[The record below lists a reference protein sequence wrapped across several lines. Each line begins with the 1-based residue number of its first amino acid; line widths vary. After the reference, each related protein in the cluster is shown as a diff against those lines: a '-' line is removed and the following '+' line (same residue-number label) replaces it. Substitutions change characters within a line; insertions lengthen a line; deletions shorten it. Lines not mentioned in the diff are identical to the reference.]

1 MEGPTTCGLL
11 RTGQL
16 SRTDVDIMNLT
27 KKLAM
32 EAKGSLDNKS
42 KPIQR
47 SRKDAGS
54 SAKRSVAR
62 WCIVCRIKGHS
73 GPVFSQ
79 SCERRWLYHEKLNSL
94 ALNSRETQISR
105 ITRFPPGSRAML
117 KNAEYCQQDRPCQS
131 NAGSKS
137 TALVPFTHCRPFVM
151 NQASA
156 DPVSRTAWT
165 VCKPTCISAS

>member
-1 MEGPTTCGLL
+1 MESLTTCGLL

-16 SRTDVDIMNLT
+16 SQTDIDIMNFT

-32 EAKGSLDNKS
+32 EAKGSWNNKP

-47 SRKDAGS
+47 YRKDAGS
-54 SAKRSVAR
+54 SANRSVPR
-62 WCIVCRIKGHS
+62 WCMVCRTKGHS

-79 SCERRWLYHEKLNSL
+79 SCERRRLYHEKLNSL
-94 ALNSRETQISR
+94 ALNSRETQNSR
-105 ITRFPPGSRAML
+105 TTRFPPGSRAML

-137 TALVPFTHCRPFVM
+137 AAL
-151 NQASA
+151 
-156 DPVSRTAWT
+156 
-165 VCKPTCISAS
+165 ISIYKSEKYGISYLTGY